1 VSALLVL
8 RRKCDINVYAKDV
21 ASTLQRRGQHGVP
34 ASLTENSMALFFRGR
49 MTSDRQK
56 DAAELLMPRAHAV
69 VCTGNSDSDVVVRSA
84 CDMMLPVR

>member
-49 MTSDRQK
+49 MTSDRQ
-56 DAAELLMPRAHAV
+56 
-69 VCTGNSDSDVVVRSA
+69 DSDVVVRSA

>member
-21 ASTLQRRGQHGVP
+21 ASTLQWRGQHGVP

-56 DAAELLMPRAHAV
+56 DAALELLMPRAHAV
-69 VCTGNSDSDVVVRSA
+69 VCTGNSDSDVVVRRPPRSA
-84 CDMMLPVR
+84 